1 MWRTSHS
8 TECWLYHNH
17 ESANTCTTPAAASLA
32 SAVDVDD
39 LQAWRM
45 VHISVV
51 SRNCS
56 VLARIRGPYSKT
68 NFLHCQDFRINK
80 NDLFSYLL
88 ENDFKHIY
96 PQNSSYLQF
105 IEISI
110 LRSRCAIFHPISL
123 MLSPFLQTCPQNYM
137 PSRAP
142 RLSLAE
148 WNKKSISR
156 LPCNSNELL
165 G

>member
-1 MWRTSHS
+1 MLTKSVAYLSFH
-8 TECWLYHNH
+8 ECWLYHNY
-17 ESANTCTTPAAASLA
+17 ESANTCTTPAAASLT

-68 NFLHCQDFRINK
+68 NFLHCQDIRINK
-80 NDLFSYLL
+80 NYLFSYLL
-88 ENDFKHIY
+88 ENDFKNIY

-105 IEISI
+105 IEIFI

-123 MLSPFLQTCPQNYM
+123 IVLTFFANLSTELHAF
-137 PSRAP
+137 
-142 RLSLAE
+142 
-148 WNKKSISR
+148 KSTSIIS
-156 LPCNSNELL
+156 S
-165 G
+165 